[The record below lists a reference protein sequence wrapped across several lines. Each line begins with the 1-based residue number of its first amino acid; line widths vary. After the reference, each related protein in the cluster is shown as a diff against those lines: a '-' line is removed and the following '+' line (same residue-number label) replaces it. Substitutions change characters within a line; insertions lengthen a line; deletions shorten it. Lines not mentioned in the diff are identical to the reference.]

1 MNGTWSEVAADR
13 DERGGSYMFAVPS
26 AKPLVLASGCS
37 RLYEDPGWRPAP
49 PAGGAG
55 CRSCLIAPAC
65 KADLLTTGSP
75 VSRAVR
81 GWRDQ
86 SSKN

>member
-13 DERGGSYMFAVPS
+13 DERGGSYMFAVLS

-55 CRSCLIAPAC
+55 CRSCLIAPALQGGL
-65 KADLLTTGSP
+65 ANNREP
-75 VSRAVR
+75 RV
-81 GWRDQ
+81 
-86 SSKN
+86 